1 MTLPS
6 DRKQERAP
14 APDIPEITSGEGVPF
29 ERDDAENIK
38 TPESNSADNKLSKGK
53 STKGL
58 DLEKFSLG
66 SSMLGWCLFL
76 MLLCIFLSIWK
87 PDNELI
93 KNGFEAF
100 KLIVMT
106 ILGYIFG
113 SNNSKND

>member
-1 MTLPS
+1 MKASAQSLCNNVLT
-6 DRKQERAP
+6 RALKEKI
-14 APDIPEITSGEGVPF
+14 DV
-29 ERDDAENIK
+29 
-38 TPESNSADNKLSKGK
+38 TPMKLQK
-53 STKGL
+53 L
-58 DLEKFSLG
+58 LYYVFALG

-76 MLLCIFLSIWK
+76 MLICIVLSLWY

-113 SNNSKND
+113 SNHTKKD

>member
-1 MTLPS
+1 MTPPS
-6 DRKQERAP
+6 DKKQEKAA
-14 APDIPEITSGEGVPF
+14 APDIPEITSGEDAPF
-29 ERDDAENIK
+29 EQDDAENIK
-38 TPESNSADNKLSKGK
+38 TPESNSADNKLSKVK

-58 DLEKFSLG
+58 DFEKFSLG

-76 MLLCIFLSIWK
+76 MLLCILLSIWK

-113 SNNSKND
+113 SNNPKND